1 MGFGNRRIN
10 YHNLDVAVCT
20 RDEQDLKL
28 KHYLVDRH
36 NNPYVHRYLTIFFE
50 NAFEG
55 DVLGKI
61 LR

>member
-28 KHYLVDRH
+28 KHFLVDRH
-36 NNPYVHRYLTIFFE
+36 NNAYVHRCLMIQKKYF
-50 NAFEG
+50 
-55 DVLGKI
+55 
-61 LR
+61 

>member
-20 RDEQDLKL
+20 RDEQELKL

-36 NNPYVHRYLTIFFE
+36 NNAYVHRFATHLKDHFE
-50 NAFEG
+50 EYG
-55 DVLGKI
+55 MM
-61 LR
+61 